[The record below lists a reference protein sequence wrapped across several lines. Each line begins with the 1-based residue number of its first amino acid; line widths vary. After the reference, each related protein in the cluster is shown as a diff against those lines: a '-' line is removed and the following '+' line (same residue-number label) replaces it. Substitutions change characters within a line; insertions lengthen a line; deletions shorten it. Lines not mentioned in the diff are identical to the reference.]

1 MKATKYI
8 LTLVVTAMVMLL
20 AANRAMAQTTI
31 TWSENWE
38 SPSAQDNW
46 SNAGASWQIGV
57 PTYGPPTNSL
67 GWRAHQG
74 TNCAATILNGNYT
87 DDRQDLLIRSEE
99 HTSELQSLR

>member
-1 MKATKYI
+1 MKTNARI
-8 LTLVVTAMVMLL
+8 LLLGVLTACLSMLGM
-20 AANRAMAQTTI
+20 ARAQTTI

-38 SPSAQDNW
+38 SPAAQDNW
-46 SNAGASWQIGV
+46 YAIGATWQIGV

-74 TNCAATILNGNYT
+74 TNCAATILNGTYT